1 MARSMTI
8 TEKIMARAAG
18 KDEVKPGDIINA
30 KIDLVYTMDFL
41 GKVLFEHLK
50 DLGVTEVFD
59 QEKVVVVFDHLTPP
73 STENAAELQK
83 YVRNAVKKYG
93 GILYDVGRHGIMHQM
108 VVENGHVLPGNL
120 VVGTDSHTPTAGAM
134 GAVVAGVG
142 ATDAAVAMATG
153 ELWLRVP
160 EQVKVLVKGE
170 FKPGVGP
177 RDLVFNLMKQKGW
190 DGSTGLW
197 AYKSIEFT
205 GEVIDT
211 LNLDKRLTATNLIAD
226 MGAKNAIMEPNKVT
240 IDFINQITDKKYN
253 ILRSDQDA
261 EYYEV
266 LEIDAS
272 QLEPSVACPHS
283 PDNVKEISEVE
294 GTRIDQAII
303 ASCSNARI
311 SDLREAAELLKGN
324 KVASHTR
331 LIISPASQAIYQQAI
346 QEGLID
352 IFIKAGALV
361 GPPSCGP
368 CYGAQMGLL
377 ASGEVCITTTA
388 RNMQGRMGS
397 KEAEI
402 YSASPKIV
410 AASAVKGEIADPR
423 NILEEI

>member
-30 KIDLVYTMDFL
+30 NIDLVYTMDFL

-50 DLGVTEVFD
+50 DLGVKKVFNKD
-59 QEKVVVVFDHLTPP
+59 KVVVVFDHLTPP
-73 STENAAELQK
+73 STENAAELQR
-83 YVRNAVKKYG
+83 YVRQAVDKYG

-153 ELWLRVP
+153 KLWLRVP
-160 EQVKVLVKGE
+160 EQVKVIVKGA
-170 FKPGVGP
+170 FSPGVGP

-197 AYKSIEFT
+197 AYKSIEFS
-205 GEVIDT
+205 GKAINI
-211 LNLDKRLTATNLIAD
+211 LNVDKRLTATNLIAD
-226 MGAKNAIMEPNKVT
+226 MGAKNAIMEPNQAT
-240 IDFINQITDKKYN
+240 IDYLKNITDKKYEVVK
-253 ILRSDQDA
+253 SDQDA
-261 EYYEV
+261 DYYEV
-266 LEIDAS
+266 LEIDAN

-283 PDNVKEISEVE
+283 PDNVKVISEVE

-311 SDLREAAELLKGN
+311 SDLQEAAEILKDN
-324 KVASHTR
+324 EVASHTR
-331 LIISPASQAIYQQAI
+331 LIISPASQAIYQQALK
-346 QEGLID
+346 EGLID
-352 IFIKAGALV
+352 IFLKAGALV

-377 ASGEVCITTTA
+377 ASEEVCITTTP

-397 KEAEI
+397 KQAEI

-423 NILEEI
+423 KILEEI